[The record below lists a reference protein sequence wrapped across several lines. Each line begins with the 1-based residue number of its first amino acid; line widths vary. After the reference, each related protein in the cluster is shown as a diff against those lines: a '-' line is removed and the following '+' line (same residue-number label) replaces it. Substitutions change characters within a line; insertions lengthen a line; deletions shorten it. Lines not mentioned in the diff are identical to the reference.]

1 MPMYY
6 NNQTAICI
14 ACNPVFHEK
23 TKHIE
28 ADCNFIRDAVT
39 QKLISILLISILF
52 TSSYKEVTNMFTKL
66 NLMLLKFSLSYVISC
81 A

>member
-14 ACNPVFHEK
+14 ASNPVFHEK

-28 ADCNFIRDAVT
+28 ADCNIIRDAVT